1 MNPHAD
7 PRELHRAKKANNHRL
22 RRADHGRREEENDQQ
37 RARRETPGVLEH
49 ESGQRAAARE
59 VKGVVEHS
67 CIYKDLKCVGVG
79 VVVIGGSMK
88 LPRVVFK

>member
-7 PRELHRAKKANNHRL
+7 PRELHCAKKADNHRI

-37 RARRETPGVLEH
+37 RARCETLGVLEC

-59 VKGVVEHS
+59 VTGVVE
-67 CIYKDLKCVGVG
+67 CFRYI
-79 VVVIGGSMK
+79 
-88 LPRVVFK
+88 